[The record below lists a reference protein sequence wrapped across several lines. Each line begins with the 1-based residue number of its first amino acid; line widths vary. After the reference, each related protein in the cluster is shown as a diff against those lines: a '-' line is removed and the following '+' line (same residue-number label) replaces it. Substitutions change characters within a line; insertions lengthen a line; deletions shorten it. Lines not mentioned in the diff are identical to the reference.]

1 MGIGWI
7 FAILFALPALELLI
21 WILSMRSSTCEM
33 ADELDEKLRTDT
45 NTLISISSG
54 DRAIRALAARLN
66 VRLCALRKA
75 RLRLQNGDAALKN
88 AIANVSH
95 DLRTPLTAICG
106 YLDLLESQMAHEK
119 QARYLATIHERT
131 DAMRAMIDELLRY
144 SMIVSIEKTPKCE
157 PVCLNAALEQSLV
170 GFYGAFT
177 ASGIIPDVRV
187 SEKRIMAKIDPDAI
201 RRVLDNMPGNARNI
215 RTAI

>member
-21 WILSMRSSTCEM
+21 WIPSMRSSRLEM
-33 ADELDEKLRTDT
+33 ADGLDEKFRTDT

-54 DRAIRALAARLN
+54 DRVIRALAARLN
-66 VRLCALRKA
+66 VQLCALRKA

-88 AIANVSH
+88 AIAKVSH

-131 DAMRAMIDELLRY
+131 DAMRAMIDELLQY
-144 SMIVSIEKTPKCE
+144 SMIESIEKTPKCE

-177 ASGIIPDVRV
+177 AHGIVPDVRI

-201 RRVLDNMPGNARNI
+201 RRVLDNMPGKARNI